1 LNACITNT
9 CGAKQ
14 AFFKSYR
21 SKLGGFAPQVLLH
34 RNEFWAKKT
43 RRVMRGGLTGDL
55 MFGKCGYLSYALLHL
70 ITIL

>member
-14 AFFKSYR
+14 AFLKRYH
-21 SKLGGFAPQVLLH
+21 SKMAAFAPQVLLH

-55 MFGKCGYLSYALLHL
+55 MFVKSSYLIYALLHL